1 GAEVRLG
8 GGGGCY
14 SAPRLN
20 KEGSRLAWLQW
31 NHPNMPWD
39 GTELWVA
46 DVSEDGSGGNPVRVA
61 GGLGESIFQPEWSP
75 AGELHFVSDR
85 TGWGD
90 LYRLGDG
97 GGEPPCPMG
106 AEFRF
111 PQRVFGVSTC
121 AFESADRVIC
131 AYIEQ
136 GSSKLA
142 ILDTSNGK
150 LEKIETPFTK
160 IEGIRA
166 TPGKAVFIAASP
178 TETASIVRFDLND
191 RHFEA
196 LRHSSELT

>member
-1 GAEVRLG
+1 SHCGEERTV
-8 GGGGCY
+8 
-14 SAPRLN
+14 
-20 KEGSRLAWLQW
+20 WW
-31 NHPNMPWD
+31 N
-39 GTELWVA
+39 
-46 DVSEDGSGGNPVRVA
+46 
-61 GGLGESIFQPEWSP
+61 
-75 AGELHFVSDR
+75 
-85 TGWGD
+85 
-90 LYRLGDG
+90 LYRLRY
-97 GGEPPCPMG
+97 GEFEPLCPME
-106 AEFRF
+106 AEFVL
-111 PQRVFGVSTC
+111 PQWVFGMSTY

-196 LRHSSELT
+196 LRHSSELTIPPDYISVPQAIEFPTEGGLTAHAFFSPPRNPDFMAPENERAPLLVMSHGGPTSATSPMLRLSVQYW